1 MSSSSSGRYPSGRSS
16 QLSSSPVW
24 SLSSRFICGAAM
36 RSSWPTLLS
45 SRAFS
50 RAQRHSSLRLVP
62 FRSTKRLPVKTAPM
76 PKSPARKYAPSV
88 TASVQSTASVPK
100 RTNRIKYP
108 RNCRLFFSLV
118 TGNLLPLARL
128 VVFGYSKRRCWSSIG
143 ASIHLQ
149 DLVDRGPLDELL
161 YVLLELEAV
170 RGGDRVQVVR
180 ELEERVRHARVAH
193 LVQASLLAHS
203 PGDRAKDRVGHAGEI
218 SQGLMPVLASTK
230 VDLRHCLQPDHLE
243 DVYHDPGLDRIAGE
257 ERDGGEELPVGD
269 KLPCQGLHEACE
281 LWVEEVEEGFGRE
294 LRNPPSAVLL
304 YGLVALE
311 GTSVGGLDK
320 ADLGHLQ
327 DRAQNAVDELG
338 PEVFGVSVDVH
349 DEVASRDG
357 ECAPHGVA
365 LAVRA
370 AVVAHELVLG
380 VDLGAL
386 RCRHLRGTVR

>member
-1 MSSSSSGRYPSGRSS
+1 MDLRSSSV
-16 QLSSSPVW
+16 VW
-24 SLSSRFICGAAM
+24 SPLAPSAELIASARRSQSSTSCWPLSMGPLGDPPM
-36 RSSWPTLLS
+36 SWTPPKVLLLS
-45 SRAFS
+45 DPQYF
-50 RAQRHSSLRLVP
+50 L
-62 FRSTKRLPVKTAPM
+62 
-76 PKSPARKYAPSV
+76 
-88 TASVQSTASVPK
+88 
-100 RTNRIKYP
+100 
-108 RNCRLFFSLV
+108 
-118 TGNLLPLARL
+118 
-128 VVFGYSKRRCWSSIG
+128 
-143 ASIHLQ
+143 
-149 DLVDRGPLDELL
+149 DRGSLDELL
-161 YVLLELEAV
+161 DVLLELEAV

-230 VDLRHCLQPDHLE
+230 VNLRHCLQPDQLE
-243 DVYHDPGLDRIAGE
+243 DVYYDPGLDRIACE
-257 ERDGGEELPVGD
+257 ERNGGEELPVGD
-269 KLPCQGLHEACE
+269 KLPCEGLHEACE

-294 LRNPPSAVLL
+294 LRNPPSAILL

-327 DRAQNAVDELG
+327 NRAQNAVDVLG

>member
-1 MSSSSSGRYPSGRSS
+1 MDLRSSSV
-16 QLSSSPVW
+16 VW
-24 SLSSRFICGAAM
+24 SPLAPSAELIASARRSQSSTSCWPLSMGPPGDPPM
-36 RSSWPTLLS
+36 SWTPPKVLLLS
-45 SRAFS
+45 DPQYF
-50 RAQRHSSLRLVP
+50 L
-62 FRSTKRLPVKTAPM
+62 
-76 PKSPARKYAPSV
+76 
-88 TASVQSTASVPK
+88 
-100 RTNRIKYP
+100 
-108 RNCRLFFSLV
+108 
-118 TGNLLPLARL
+118 
-128 VVFGYSKRRCWSSIG
+128 
-143 ASIHLQ
+143 
-149 DLVDRGPLDELL
+149 DRGSLD
-161 YVLLELEAV
+161 VLLELETI
-170 RGGDRVQVVR
+170 RGGDRMQVVR
-180 ELEERVRHARVAH
+180 ELEEGVWHAGVPH

-269 KLPCQGLHEACE
+269 ELPCQGLHEACE

-365 LAVRA
+365 LAVCA

-380 VDLGAL
+380 VDLSAL
-386 RCRHLRGTVR
+386 RCGHLRGTVG